1 MIPVSSRDLK
11 SYNDAVENIE
21 KYHVGGVIFM
31 KGHPSVQLS
40 WTNRLQEKSK
50 IPLMVAMD
58 AEWGLSMRL
67 DSVIKYP
74 RQMALGALRDDSLIY
89 EYGRE
94 MGRQLKMM
102 GVQVS
107 FSPVADI
114 NSNPKNPVI
123 NVRSFGENK
132 LRVAQKSIQYIRGLQ
147 DEGVLAVVK
156 HFPGHGDT
164 HVDSH
169 KDLPLISRSKSQFY
183 KEDLFPFRKS
193 FEAGAGGVM
202 SAHIQLPAFEK
213 TPNTPASLSKKVTYK
228 LLRKQLKYDGLC
240 FSDAL
245 SMGAVTNH
253 FDSSE
258 IDVKA
263 FLAGNDILL
272 FPQSIP
278 TAIREIKKA
287 LRQKRVSQKEFDTRI
302 RRILNAKNWSQNH
315 ALKGKS
321 PVNLDSALNSP
332 TKKLLNYEIGEKA
345 ITLLKND
352 KDILPLNIGRHET
365 LISLALS
372 PKPTGF
378 QKMLGSY
385 CSTTSIILHKTSKL
399 DSLQAILDED
409 PTATVVVSLHN
420 LNSFA
425 FKRKF
430 GLDEKSLKFINQL
443 MTKRKCVLVN
453 FSTPYALTH
462 LKGAKAVVQAYEE
475 IDGFHAAAA
484 QVVHGSITPQGTL
497 PVTVPGLFAANTG
510 LRFNGTKRLKV
521 GLPEQEGLHSEK
533 LAFID
538 SVVNKALAV
547 GATPGCQILVAKNNR
562 VIYQKAF
569 GYHTYDSQT
578 VVSNQHYYDI
588 ASISKIMASTA
599 CIMWL
604 YDQGRLDIHKTL
616 GDYLGPEVDSIKADL
631 TLKEVLAHQSGL
643 AAWIPFYTKTLVSK
657 GVVDSN
663 YCPWPNGYYGV
674 QVAESL
680 YTCQDITDTI
690 YRTINKSELKK
701 RGKYLYSDLG
711 YFYLKRIIEKQLGS
725 RLDTVVY
732 EYFFE
737 PLGLNAMYNP
747 LYHASLSQVVPT
759 ENDDYFRGQLIHGH
773 VHDPAAAMM
782 GGVAGHAG
790 VFSSSWDLAV
800 YMQMLLNGGEY
811 GGRRYLKAITIDS
824 FTKKQF
830 PSNRKGLGFDKPEK
844 DSTKAGPAIR
854 DLSPKAF
861 GHSGFTGTCV
871 WSDPEYGITY
881 VFLSNRVHP
890 TAANKKLVR
899 MNVRTDI
906 LQVIYDDLLDK

>member
-1 MIPVSSRDLK
+1 
-11 SYNDAVENIE
+11 
-21 KYHVGGVIFM
+21 M
-31 KGHPSVQLS
+31 KGHPTTQLF
-40 WTNRLQEKSK
+40 WTNQLRKKSR
-50 IPLMVAMD
+50 IPLMVSMD

-74 RQMALGALRDDSLIY
+74 RQMALGALQNDSLIY

-102 GVQVS
+102 GVDVS

-114 NSNPKNPVI
+114 NSNPENPVI
-123 NVRSFGENK
+123 NVRSFGEDK
-132 LRVAQKSIQYIRGLQ
+132 LKVARKSIQYMRGLQ
-147 DEGVLAVVK
+147 DEGILAVVK

-169 KDLPLISRSKSQFY
+169 KDLPLISRTKNQFY
-183 KEDLFPFRKS
+183 KEDLFPFRRS
-193 FEAGAGGVM
+193 FEAGVGGVM

-213 TPNTPASLSKKVTYK
+213 TPNTPASLSKKVTQK
-228 LLRKQLKYDGLC
+228 LLRKQLKYGGLC

-272 FPQSIP
+272 FPQNIP
-278 TAIREIKKA
+278 AAIREIKKA
-287 LRQKRVSQKEFDTRI
+287 LKQKRVSQKEFDARI
-302 RRILNAKNWSQNH
+302 RRILAAKYWTRQH
-315 ALKGKS
+315 ASEKKLASLHK
-321 PVNLDSALNSP
+321 ALNSAQRN
-332 TKKLLNYEIGEKA
+332 LLNYQIGEKA
-345 ITLLKND
+345 ITLLRNEESL
-352 KDILPLNIGRHET
+352 LPLNIGRHKK

-372 PKPTGF
+372 PKPTRF
-378 QKMLGSY
+378 QEVLGSY
-385 CSTTSIILHKTSKL
+385 GSTIPITLNETSNL
-399 DSLQAILDED
+399 DSLQKLLDSEPD
-409 PTATVVVSLHN
+409 VEVVISLHN

-430 GLDEKSLKFINQL
+430 GLDEKCLQFINQL
-443 MTKRKCVLVN
+443 MAKRRCILVN

-462 LKGAKAVVQAYEE
+462 LKGAKAIVQAYEE
-475 IDGFHAAAA
+475 INGFHVAAA
-484 QVVHGSITPQGTL
+484 QVVHGAISPKGKL
-497 PVTVPGLFAANTG
+497 PVTVPKLFRANTG
-510 LRFNGTKRLKV
+510 LTFFSKKRLKV

-538 SVVNKALAV
+538 SVVNKALAA
-547 GATPGCQILVAKNNR
+547 GATPGCQVLVAKNNR
-562 VIYQKAF
+562 VVYQKAF
-569 GYHTYDSQT
+569 GYHTYDSQI

-604 YDQGRLDIHKTL
+604 YDQGKIDIYKTL
-616 GDYLGPEVDSIKADL
+616 GDYLGPEVDSLKAGL

-643 AAWIPFYTKTLVSK
+643 AAWIPFYVKTLVSK

-663 YCPWPNGYYGV
+663 YCPWPNGYFGV

-680 YTCQDITDTI
+680 YTCRDITDTI
-690 YRTINKSELKK
+690 YNTINKSELKD

-711 YFYLKRIIEKQLGS
+711 YFYLKKIIEKQLGS

-747 LYHASLSQVVPT
+747 LDKVSLAEVVPT
-759 ENDDYFRGQLIHGH
+759 ENDEYFRNQLIHGY
-773 VHDPAAAMM
+773 VHDPAAAML

-800 YMQMLLNGGEY
+800 YMQMLLNRGEY
-811 GGRRYLKAITIDS
+811 GGKRYLKASTIDS

-871 WSDPEYGITY
+871 WSDPEYNITY